1 MVVVLAA
8 IFGLTKMSSGT
19 TTATSVDMQQLLEG
33 ARFVRENGDTKVTVV
48 SFSDIQCPSCK
59 AAKEALKDLETM
71 PGVRTVMRQF
81 PLPPNVHKYALIS
94 AKAVEAGRVM
104 GKGWEMMDLMFDKQ
118 SEWSDIKNPEK
129 KFVEYAKSLGL
140 EEKKFEETMN
150 SKEVAEMVQID
161 ASLAARLQLSGTPT
175 VFVNGEQVGVPFVM
189 DKVKEI
195 LNKK

>member
-59 AAKEALKDLETM
+59 AAKTALKDLETM
-71 PGVRTVMRQF
+71 PGVKTVMRQF

-118 SEWSDIKNPEK
+118 GEWSDIKNPEK

-175 VFVNGEQVGVPFVM
+175 IFVNGEQVGVPFVM